1 LSHFFFIIL
10 APPDQSGPHIEALAE
25 IAKMTRFDS
34 FFTSLIEAT
43 SPKEIVSLFKE
54 E

>member
-1 LSHFFFIIL
+1 ML

-25 IAKMTRFDS
+25 IAKLSRSSAFISTLVNAK
-34 FFTSLIEAT
+34 TPQEVV
-43 SPKEIVSLFKE
+43 ELFRE